1 MKKLITAIAMS
12 VVMTAGMMT
21 PVMAGEA
28 AAQTEEDGQNPVMNY
43 IGTYGKDR
51 CTIEVTAD
59 GSEDAS
65 VLVTWSSSAWEHNEW
80 QMSGPFDYE
89 TRTITYENATEKTVT
104 FNDDGELEDEKVIY
118 ENGKGSFTFDD
129 NEEGTVLTWND
140 EEEHV
145 ADDMEFTNYL
155 PGVDVQDNLMAFE
168 SSTSLE
174 DGILTV
180 SISPEAA
187 GGGFYWSYV
196 DEGDGK
202 KVELVTDTTDE
213 KGYAYVGSF
222 RGIEDG
228 DDVIRLVF
236 GNGVYVQQYRD
247 FNVTVKDGEITEC
260 TGGSAFLPTLSDDL
274 ADVLE
279 GTWTEA
285 DGNRSMNIE
294 LNAVDGFD
302 VTVSDGSGKDGKT
315 ELYAFTA
322 YYDAIAEGLI
332 YRDGTTVE
340 AEITAGDE
348 TEAEVFEKT
357 GDGSGIIMIGTMEDN
372 DDEIELHWQDAS
384 SDEGLIGFVKEA

>member
-1 MKKLITAIAMS
+1 M
-12 VVMTAGMMT
+12 
-21 PVMAGEA
+21 
-28 AAQTEEDGQNPVMNY
+28 
-43 IGTYGKDR
+43 
-51 CTIEVTAD
+51 
-59 GSEDAS
+59 
-65 VLVTWSSSAWEHNEW
+65 
-80 QMSGPFDYE
+80 
-89 TRTITYENATEKTVT
+89 
-104 FNDDGELEDEKVIY
+104 
-118 ENGKGSFTFDD
+118 
-129 NEEGTVLTWND
+129 
-140 EEEHV
+140 
-145 ADDMEFTNYL
+145 
-155 PGVDVQDNLMAFE
+155 
-168 SSTSLE
+168 
-174 DGILTV
+174 
-180 SISPEAA
+180 
-187 GGGFYWSYV
+187 
-196 DEGDGK
+196 
-202 KVELVTDTTDE
+202 
-213 KGYAYVGSF
+213 
-222 RGIEDG
+222 
-228 DDVIRLVF
+228 
-236 GNGVYVQQYRD
+236 
-247 FNVTVKDGEITEC
+247 
-260 TGGSAFLPTLSDDL
+260 PTLSDDL